1 MPQLEISTYLSQFF
15 WLITSFLSLWLV
27 MAWVIIPK
35 IEEVME
41 QRRRK
46 IDDFVQ
52 KAEKIN
58 KQALISLEKY
68 EKALKKAK
76 ENAQRAIDENKKE
89 LEQVIATRHLEIEEL
104 LNKKIADTEFMLAK
118 ERRETLV
125 AIDEVSVNVAEQIL
139 NKLGIENVD
148 TAVLTKSIG
157 GNK

>member
-15 WLITSFLSLWLV
+15 WLIVSFLSLWFF
-27 MAWVIIPK
+27 MAWFIIPK

-58 KQALISLEKY
+58 KQALVSLNKY
-68 EKALKKAK
+68 EKALAKAK
-76 ENAQRAIDENKKE
+76 SEAQTAIEQNKKQ
-89 LEQVIATRHLEIEEL
+89 LEETVINRHTEIEEL

-118 ERRETLV
+118 ERQETIS
-125 AIDEVSVNVAEQIL
+125 AIDEISFKIAEQIL
-139 NKLGIENVD
+139 IKLDIKSVDENALRKTLGD
-148 TAVLTKSIG
+148 IK
-157 GNK
+157 

>member
-76 ENAQRAIDENKKE
+76 ENAQTAIDENKKE

-118 ERRETLV
+118 ERRETFV

-148 TAVLTKSIG
+148 TAVLNKSIG

>member
-15 WLITSFLSLWLV
+15 WLIVSFLSLWFF
-27 MAWVIIPK
+27 MAWFIIPK

-58 KQALISLEKY
+58 KQALVSLNKY
-68 EKALKKAK
+68 EKALAKAK
-76 ENAQRAIDENKKE
+76 SEAQTAIEQNKKQ
-89 LEQVIATRHLEIEEL
+89 LEETVINRHTEIEEL

-118 ERRETLV
+118 ERQETIS
-125 AIDEVSVNVAEQIL
+125 AIDEISFKIAEQIL
-139 NKLGIENVD
+139 VKLDIKSVDENALRKTLGD
-148 TAVLTKSIG
+148 IK
-157 GNK
+157 

>member
-35 IEEVME
+35 IEEIMK
-41 QRRRK
+41 QRRCK

-58 KQALISLEKY
+58 KQALVSLEKY

-76 ENAQRAIDENKKE
+76 ENAQTAIDENKKE
-89 LEQVIATRHLEIEEL
+89 LEQVIATRHMEIEEL

-148 TAVLTKSIG
+148 TTVLNKSIG

>member
-15 WLITSFLSLWLV
+15 WLITSFLSLWFF
-27 MAWVIIPK
+27 MAWFIIPK

-58 KQALISLEKY
+58 KQALVSLNKY
-68 EKALKKAK
+68 EKALAKAK
-76 ENAQRAIDENKKE
+76 SEAQTAIEQNKKQ
-89 LEQVIATRHLEIEEL
+89 LEETVINRHTEIEEL

-118 ERRETLV
+118 ERQETIS
-125 AIDEVSVNVAEQIL
+125 AIDEISFKIAEQIL
-139 NKLGIENVD
+139 IKLDIKSVDENALRKTLGD
-148 TAVLTKSIG
+148 IK
-157 GNK
+157 

>member
-76 ENAQRAIDENKKE
+76 EKAQRAIDENKKG

>member
-76 ENAQRAIDENKKE
+76 EKAQTAIDENKKE

-148 TAVLTKSIG
+148 TAVLNKSIG

>member
-76 ENAQRAIDENKKE
+76 VNAQTAIDKNKRE

-148 TAVLTKSIG
+148 TAVLNKSIG

>member
-76 ENAQRAIDENKKE
+76 EKAQTAIDENKKE

>member
-1 MPQLEISTYLSQFF
+1 
-15 WLITSFLSLWLV
+15 

-76 ENAQRAIDENKKE
+76 EKAQRAIDENKKE